1 MKSSDRARRVAALL
15 LALPLLLP
23 ACQCSERPVETA
35 SPDTPQVPDG
45 PPPDDA
51 RQPAELAQEW
61 DTVRRAPYDDRG
73 RLGQTLA
80 DGWQNRRYTWTGYAL
95 ASLCVDARRMCAI
108 NPWERN
114 TTPALEGVRGQSP
127 EFVFT
132 PAAYDRL
139 RTTCAGK
146 PGCVIR
152 AQGTL
157 SEVESDPI
165 EPLRLV
171 FTDVELL
178 EARDPAEGERW
189 FGRAPD
195 AKKPPKKG
203 ELVLPP
209 DKRPPLTNI
218 PTVKP
223 RVFRAPAGAAP
234 ALPTETAPA
243 LPTEAAPALPT
254 ETPPAPPAPPPAKP

>member
-1 MKSSDRARRVAALL
+1 MKSSDRAPRVAALL
-15 LALPLLLP
+15 LALPLMLP

-35 SPDTPQVPDG
+35 RPDAPQVPEG

-51 RQPAELAQEW
+51 RQPAELAKEW
-61 DTVRRAPYDDRG
+61 DTVRRAPYDERG
-73 RLGQTLA
+73 RRGQALA

-139 RTTCAGK
+139 RATCAGK

-152 AQGTL
+152 ARGTL
-157 SEVESDPI
+157 SEVVSDPI

-195 AKKPPKKG
+195 AKTPPKRG
-203 ELVLPP
+203 ELKLPGK
-209 DKRPPLTNI
+209 DERPLGDI
-218 PTVKP
+218 PTIKP
-223 RVFRAPAGAAP
+223 KVFRAPDGAAP
-234 ALPTETAPA
+234 AMPTEAPPTTPTETAPA
-243 LPTEAAPALPT
+243 LPTETPPAAPA
-254 ETPPAPPAPPPAKP
+254 KP